1 MWCVFRRESFSLRD
15 LTDCSVYL
23 LDYTS
28 EVEVTNCN
36 NCQIFIGPVDGP
48 AIFDSC
54 NNCKVAVACQQF
66 QAKGC
71 NGCDFGI
78 YCATG
83 PTLSG
88 CSSIKISYWTGAYP
102 GLNQHFALANLD
114 PTKNQWNRVY
124 DASATN
130 DGPPNFVIVQDSQP
144 QPWEVEIEGASSQPA
159 ENPVPSGL
167 IATSSSTAGGVPSNP
182 NPNANANDNQ
192 WDRSAPIDLG
202 EVAFENGHTGLTEN
216 QSAVNAGV
224 RDALQQRLAAQANE
238 EAEKKAATQAAAE
251 AFLQQF
257 YERRNAARDS
267 RIAQG
272 RDELARRG
280 SAEAGPEG
288 SSQWERAISM
298 IDFNA
303 VRPGGADL
311 SRFKAVLF
319 AAKERS

>member
-1 MWCVFRRESFSLRD
+1 M
-15 LTDCSVYL
+15 YL

-54 NNCKVAVACQQF
+54 HNCKVAVACQQF

-71 NGCDFGI
+71 EECDFGI

-88 CSSIKISYWTGAYP
+88 CSSIKFSYWAGAYP
-102 GLNQHFALANLD
+102 GLSQHFALANLD

-124 DASATN
+124 DASASN
-130 DGPPNFVIVQDSQP
+130 DGPANFVIIQESQP
-144 QPWEVEIEGASSQPA
+144 QPWEVEVEGVSPTQPA
-159 ENPVPSGL
+159 ENPVPPL
-167 IATSSSTAGGVPSNP
+167 FAHNNSS
-182 NPNANANDNQ
+182 NQ

-202 EVAFENGHTGLTEN
+202 EVAFENGH
-216 QSAVNAGV
+216 SAAHNDSTQQQPAAALVNASAQ
-224 RDALQQRLAAQANE
+224 DAVQRRLAAQATE

-251 AFLQQF
+251 SFLQQF

-280 SAEAGPEG
+280 SGEAQPEG
-288 SSQWERAISM
+288 TSQWERAISM

-319 AAKERS
+319 AAKERSS

>member
-1 MWCVFRRESFSLRD
+1 M
-15 LTDCSVYL
+15 
-23 LDYTS
+23 
-28 EVEVTNCN
+28 
-36 NCQIFIGPVDGP
+36 
-48 AIFDSC
+48 
-54 NNCKVAVACQQF
+54 
-66 QAKGC
+66 
-71 NGCDFGI
+71 
-78 YCATG
+78 
-83 PTLSG
+83 
-88 CSSIKISYWTGAYP
+88 
-102 GLNQHFALANLD
+102 ANLD

-130 DGPPNFVIVQDSQP
+130 VGPPNFVIVQDTEP
-144 QPWEVEIEGASSQPA
+144 QPWEVEIEGASSLQPA

-167 IATSSSTAGGVPSNP
+167 IATSGTTAVGLAPSNP
-182 NPNANANDNQ
+182 NTNANDGNNQ

-216 QSAVNAGV
+216 QSTVNAGV

-280 SAEAGPEG
+280 SSEAGPEG